1 MTNFRTV
8 AMLPISL
15 NVSAWI
21 VFQLFHI
28 FFVVFPKLPMF
39 LIFLCSQHLL
49 LWLAPKVK
57 WSVNKGTLRTI
68 HEAHFKE
75 IRFCRKENAKKR
87 FSFQQ
92 RHQQMRCSAGWHS
105 MKVVVIGSI
114 HYCRRKLRPNTVL
127 CSCTIN
133 CFVPILLWGD
143 KQLLFLSASSL
154 TICSFPRQPT
164 MMQYFP

>member
-1 MTNFRTV
+1 MTSFRTTTTHPS
-8 AMLPISL
+8 AKTSL
-15 NVSAWI
+15 HE
-21 VFQLFHI
+21 LFSNYFT
-28 FFVVFPKLPMF
+28 FFVVFPKQQML
-39 LIFLCSQHLL
+39 LISLCSQHLL

-87 FSFQQ
+87 FPFQQ

-105 MKVVVIGSI
+105 MKVVVIESI
-114 HYCRRKLRPNTVL
+114 HYCRRKLRPYTVL

-154 TICSFPRQPT
+154 TICSFPRRPT